1 LIVGGEL
8 KGGDEG
14 GCVGERMEVG
24 KMGRGEREEEGE
36 RVGRKDGSVLDSAVS
51 LSDFGRSLA
60 PGAES
65 KACRYNKV
73 KR

>member
-1 LIVGGEL
+1 
-8 KGGDEG
+8 
-14 GCVGERMEVG
+14 
-24 KMGRGEREEEGE
+24 MGRGEREEEGE